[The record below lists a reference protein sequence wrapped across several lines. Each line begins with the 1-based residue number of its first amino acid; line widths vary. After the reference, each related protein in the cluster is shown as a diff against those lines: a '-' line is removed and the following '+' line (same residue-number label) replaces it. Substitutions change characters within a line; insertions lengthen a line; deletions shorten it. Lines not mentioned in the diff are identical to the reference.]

1 MGWNWNYRNA
11 DPDRME
17 HGKEKIDLGWSSGGN
32 NVKAPSKKFLFAT
45 IGVTLGVIALLAI
58 IVLIL
63 R

>member
-1 MGWNWNYRNA
+1 MFLVWNYRNA

-17 HGKEKIDLGWSSGGN
+17 RGKQKIDLGWSSGDN

-58 IVLIL
+58 IVIIL